1 MKPDSKPSPA
11 DEPVVLAVTG
21 MTCAACAARIEKKLN
36 RIDGVT
42 ATVNYAT
49 SKVTLHVD
57 SPLVAV
63 DDLVSTVEAMGYGA
77 VPPAVDADGRTI
89 STSEIANE
97 SHLVDLRR
105 RLAVAAV
112 GAVPVMAVSMI
123 PSLQFDGWQWVSL
136 ALALPV
142 ASWSAAPFHRAAWS
156 SLRQRT
162 TTMDTLVSLGVIAA
176 VAWSVWALV
185 FGGAGR
191 IGMKMDMSLWPRS
204 DVESVIDPTDH
215 SSMDDSSMDHSSID
229 ESSTDDSVTGHSS
242 DTEHSDIYLEVAT
255 TLTAFIL
262 AGRWFEVRSR
272 VRAGSALRALA
283 ELGAREATLWRDG
296 TESRIPIA
304 ALGVGETF
312 LVRPGEKIATDGIVV
327 EGASAVD
334 ASLLTG
340 ESVPVEVL
348 PGDRVTG
355 GTLNT
360 HGRLVVRATRIG
372 RDTALARM
380 ARLVERAQEGK
391 APVQRLADR
400 VSGVFVPI
408 VIVLAVG
415 TLVSWLVITGD
426 VERSFE
432 VAVSVLVIACPCA
445 LGLATPVALLV
456 GTGKAASEG
465 IVIRGAQVLE
475 STRAVDTMVF
485 DKTGTITTGHPRVD
499 RLDVFDE
506 TTLPLVVA
514 AETASEHPLARAVV
528 NGIRAERPDIVAGSI
543 ESFENRPGRGV
554 VARVD
559 GRTVEIGRSTEV
571 VSGASVI
578 DAVVDGRPAARFVV
592 RDEPKPEAAEVI
604 ARLRGLGLRT
614 ILLSGDSESAVRH
627 VAERVGVDEARS
639 EVSPEEKLT
648 FVEELRRQG
657 RLVAMVG
664 DGVNDAAA
672 LAAADLGIAM
682 GTGTDAAMEAGDL
695 TIVSGDLAAVPRA
708 LEISRRTLRT
718 IKGNLF
724 WAFAYNVA
732 ALPLAVAGLMN
743 PVLAG
748 LAMALSSVFVVSNSL
763 RLRR

>member
-1 MKPDSKPSPA
+1 MKPDSKPSPT

-49 SKVTLHVD
+49 SKATVHVE
-57 SPLVAV
+57 SPSVAV

-89 STSEIANE
+89 SPSEIANE

-105 RLAVAAV
+105 RLTVAAL
-112 GAVPVMAVSMI
+112 GAVPVMAMSMI

-136 ALALPV
+136 ALTLPV
-142 ASWSAAPFHRAAWS
+142 VVWSAAPFHRAAWS
-156 SLRQRT
+156 RLRQRT
-162 TTMDTLVSLGVIAA
+162 TTMDTLVSVGVIAA
-176 VAWSVWALV
+176 VAWSLWALV

-191 IGMKMDMSLWPRS
+191 IGMTMDMSLWPRS
-204 DVESVIDPTDH
+204 DVESAVVDSPDH
-215 SSMDDSSMDHSSID
+215 SSPDHSSPD
-229 ESSTDDSVTGHSS
+229 HSS
-242 DTEHSDIYLEVAT
+242 AGEDHADIYLEVAT

-283 ELGAREATLWRDG
+283 EIGVREATLWRDG
-296 TESRIPIA
+296 SESRVPIA

-340 ESVPVEVL
+340 ESVPVEVS

-372 RDTALARM
+372 RDTALAQM
-380 ARLVERAQEGK
+380 ARLVERAQDGK

-415 TLVSWLVITGD
+415 TLVSWLLITGD

-456 GTGKAASEG
+456 GTGRAASEG

-475 STRAVDTMVF
+475 STRAVDTMVL
-485 DKTGTITTGHPRVD
+485 DKTGTVTTGHPRVD
-499 RLDVFDE
+499 RMEVFDE
-506 TTLPLVVA
+506 TALALVVA
-514 AETASEHPLARAVV
+514 AESASEHPLARAVV
-528 NGIRAERPDIVAGSI
+528 NGVHERHPDIGLVRV

-559 GRTVEIGRSTEV
+559 GRDVEIGRSAEV
-571 VSGASVI
+571 VSGASVV
-578 DAVVDGRPAARFVV
+578 DAMVDGRLVARFVV
-592 RDEPKPEAAEVI
+592 RDEPKPEAADVI

-614 ILLSGDSESAVRH
+614 MLLSGDSDSAVRH
-627 VAERVGVDEARS
+627 VADLVGVDEARS
-639 EVSPEEKLT
+639 EVSPEDKLV
-648 FVEELRRQG
+648 FVEELRRRG
-657 RLVAMVG
+657 RRVAMVG

-682 GTGTDAAMEAGDL
+682 GTGTDVAMEAGDL
-695 TIVSGDLAAVPRA
+695 TIVSGNLATVPRA
-708 LEISRRTLRT
+708 LEISRRTLRV
-718 IKGNLF
+718 IRGNLF
-724 WAFAYNVA
+724 WAFSYNVA
-732 ALPLAVAGLMN
+732 ALPVAVAGLMN
-743 PVLAG
+743 PVIAG